1 MANQESFFI
10 SLGSMTQAIKCEKIL
25 KSRDVECTVSKKS
38 NDSGGCAWGVWIKG
52 VPRETAY
59 DIIRKGGVTV

>member
-1 MANQESFFI
+1 MANNESFFI

-25 KSRDVECTVSKKS
+25 KCQDVECTVSKKS
-38 NDSGGCAWGVWIKG
+38 SDSGGCVWGVWVKG
-52 VPRETAY
+52 ASRESVY